1 MEESARQQA
10 LDRLATGSVWSAFCD
25 RLKEAGEKI
34 VAAAP
39 DDSLDQAEGLR
50 YLSRLTYH
58 FLRATI
64 DESDPAMAR
73 FGSDSPKI
81 GLDNPDYIYVAG
93 RLSPHFEYRLRGRL
107 NDAYRLGIGIFSGAL
122 GSPKGLVRD
131 SYLTSDELEIDSEG
145 RFELLVSRTRK
156 PGNWLEMGE
165 ESNALNI
172 RQTLLRRREQRPAEI
187 EFERVAGGE
196 PPAPL
201 DPVTLVSQLDRVGAT
216 IDGVVAQFIDWSES
230 FRGHRFEIEALD
242 PKFDA
247 TAQGDPSTSAHYS
260 YWELDDDKVFVVELD
275 PPEHYDYWNLQ
286 IGNHWL
292 ESLDY
297 MFYDTHVNHETAV
310 PDLDGRIRV
319 RISAQDPGGPNWLR
333 TAGHRRGSLALR
345 WVGASETPPKPR
357 TRVEKRVS

>member
-1 MEESARQQA
+1 M
-10 LDRLATGSVWSAFCD
+10 
-25 RLKEAGEKI
+25 
-34 VAAAP
+34 
-39 DDSLDQAEGLR
+39 
-50 YLSRLTYH
+50 
-58 FLRATI
+58 
-64 DESDPAMAR
+64 
-73 FGSDSPKI
+73 
-81 GLDNPDYIYVAG
+81 
-93 RLSPHFEYRLRGRL
+93 
-107 NDAYRLGIGIFSGAL
+107 
-122 GSPKGLVRD
+122 
-131 SYLTSDELEIDSEG
+131 
-145 RFELLVSRTRK
+145 
-156 PGNWLEMGE
+156 
-165 ESNALNI
+165 
-172 RQTLLRRREQRPAEI
+172 
-187 EFERVAGGE
+187 AGGE